1 VARLPDGTEA
11 VRYSDY
17 EPAAGLVGEVEA
29 LAHYAGQS
37 AGLVS
42 AVQPAG
48 VIVREIAEESVQA
61 SQAIRDALAG
71 GEASRRR

>member
-1 VARLPDGTEA
+1 M
-11 VRYSDY
+11 
-17 EPAAGLVGEVEA
+17 VGEVEA

-42 AVQPAG
+42 GVQPAS
-48 VIVREIAEESVQA
+48 VIVREIADESVKA

>member
-1 VARLPDGTEA
+1 MRV
-11 VRYSDY
+11 
-17 EPAAGLVGEVEA
+17 PAGVVGEVET

-48 VIVREIAEESVQA
+48 VIVRAIAGESVQA
-61 SQAIRDALAG
+61 SQAIRDALTG
-71 GEASRRR
+71 GGASRQR